1 MLNSLDLLIIVFIAM
16 AAIALIGLVLQFVS
30 KKPLVQKIGFYSTA
44 ALGAILSF
52 CNFESTPHTG
62 LYDGQ
67 IFAGFAFGALAIAA
81 VIFQFVKKDE
91 KSFKIARLLAVA
103 AALGGIFCTF
113 FI

>member
-1 MLNSLDLLIIVFIAM
+1 MLTSFDLLIYAFIAM
-16 AAIALIGLVLQFVS
+16 VAIALIGVVLQFAA
-30 KKPLVQKIGFYSTA
+30 KKPLAQKIGFYSTA
-44 ALGAILSF
+44 ALGAILPW

-67 IFAGFAFGALAIAA
+67 IVAGFAFGALAIAA

-91 KSFKIARLLAVA
+91 KSFKTARLLATA
-103 AALGGIFCTF
+103 AALGGLFCTF